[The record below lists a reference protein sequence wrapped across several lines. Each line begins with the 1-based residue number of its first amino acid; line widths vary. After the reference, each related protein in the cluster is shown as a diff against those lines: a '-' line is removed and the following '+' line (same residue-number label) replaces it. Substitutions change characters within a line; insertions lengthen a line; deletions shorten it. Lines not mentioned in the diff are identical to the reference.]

1 MYVFSL
7 CCTRSIKE
15 EKKEKKHFKA
25 KNVKESSIRDWRKS
39 YEKELKEKFSRSKAG
54 DIVSVNPLLALKL
67 DEQLQSKVLSMRT
80 HQAVINSNIVLKSCH
95 SITTEE

>member
-15 EKKEKKHFKA
+15 EKKGKKHFKA

-39 YEKELKEKFSRSKAG
+39 YEKEKFSRSKAG

-80 HQAVINSNIVLKSCH
+80 QQAVINSNIVLKSCH